1 MRVINVVSF
10 DNGSLNEIESF
21 GVFEEQLVDD
31 VVEVAEKDFIEK
43 CKAVGLVI
51 NEETEDEQLE
61 ELLDNGYYDSPDG
74 FHSVYISWS
83 DI

>member
-1 MRVINVVSF
+1 MRVINVVRF
-10 DNGSLNEIESF
+10 DNGALNDIESF

-31 VVEVAEKDFIEK
+31 VVEVAEKDFVEK

-61 ELLDNGYYDSPDG
+61 ELLDNSYYDSPDG